1 MQYSTQMMNELQ
13 QLTKDQLYNKLENR
27 SENFNATVCT
37 ALENSLFDEHTLNDD
52 DLSEFL
58 QMLDEE
64 TAEKIKEASTQV
76 NDEDDSPNIVLAESK
91 GVTTSLDVTTKNGE
105 GYKIVLIEHD
115 INLSG
120 NLFIE
125 EYVVLIITG
134 NIKAK
139 NIIVNGS
146 LYCSG
151 NITCN
156 VLFGASSNDNETHVE
171 RNISSVLIA
180 ENGHY
185 TVAKGNIHSKY
196 LVSFHNE
203 IEGKSGRFIEN
214 STLENADDIEILSPE
229 MIDEHGHFDED
240 SFLNLINNHPIEALF
255 K

>member
-1 MQYSTQMMNELQ
+1 MMNELQ
-13 QLTKDQLYNKLENR
+13 QLTKDQLYNKLKNR

-37 ALENSLFDEHTLNDD
+37 ALENTLFDEHSLSDE

-64 TAEKIKEASTQV
+64 TVEKIKEASTEV
-76 NDEDDSPNIVLAESK
+76 NDEEDYPNIVLAESK
-91 GVTTSLDVTTKNGE
+91 SITTSLDVTTQNGE

-125 EYVVLIITG
+125 EYIVLIITG

-151 NITCN
+151 NVTCN
-156 VLFGASSNDNETHVE
+156 VLFGASSNDNETHIE

-196 LVSFHNE
+196 LISFHNE

-214 STLENADDIEILSPE
+214 PSLEVADDIKQLNPE
-229 MIDEHGHFDED
+229 MIDEDGYFDED
-240 SFLNLINNHPIEALF
+240 AFLNLINIQPVETLF

>member
-1 MQYSTQMMNELQ
+1 MMNELQ
-13 QLTKDQLYNKLENR
+13 QLTKDQLYSKLKNR
-27 SENFNATVCT
+27 SENFNSTVCT
-37 ALENSLFDEHTLNDD
+37 ALENTLFEDRSLNEE

-76 NDEDDSPNIVLAESK
+76 NDEDDDPKIILAENK
-91 GVTTSLDVTTKNGE
+91 GLNSLDITTENGE

-115 INLSG
+115 IHLSG

-125 EYVVLIITG
+125 EYIVLIVAG
-134 NIKAK
+134 NIKAE

-151 NITCN
+151 NLSCN

-196 LVSFHNE
+196 LISFHNQ
-203 IEGKSGRFIEN
+203 IEAKSGRVIEN
-214 STLENADDIEILSPE
+214 SSLERADDIEILNTE
-229 MIDEHGHFDED
+229 IIDKNGHFDED
-240 SFLNLINNHPIEALF
+240 SFLNLINIHPVETLF

>member
-1 MQYSTQMMNELQ
+1 MMNELQ
-13 QLTKDQLYNKLENR
+13 QLTKDQLYNKLKNR

-37 ALENSLFDEHTLNDD
+37 ALENTLFDEHSLSDE

-64 TAEKIKEASTQV
+64 TVEKIKEASTEV
-76 NDEDDSPNIVLAESK
+76 NDEEDYPNIVLAESK
-91 GVTTSLDVTTKNGE
+91 SITTSLDVTTQNGE

-125 EYVVLIITG
+125 EYIVLIITG

-151 NITCN
+151 NVTCN
-156 VLFGASSNDNETHVE
+156 VLFGASSNDNETHIE

-196 LVSFHNE
+196 LITFHNE

-214 STLENADDIEILSPE
+214 PSLEVADDIKQLNPE
-229 MIDEHGHFDED
+229 MIDEDGYFDED
-240 SFLNLINNHPIEALF
+240 AFLNLINIHPVETLF

>member
-1 MQYSTQMMNELQ
+1 MMNELQ
-13 QLTKDQLYNKLENR
+13 QLTKDQLYNKLKNR

-37 ALENSLFDEHTLNDD
+37 ALENTLFDEHSLSDE

-64 TAEKIKEASTQV
+64 TVEKIKEASTEV
-76 NDEDDSPNIVLAESK
+76 NDEEDYPNIVLAESK
-91 GVTTSLDVTTKNGE
+91 SITTSLDVTTQNGE

-125 EYVVLIITG
+125 EYIVLIITG

-151 NITCN
+151 NVTCN
-156 VLFGASSNDNETHVE
+156 VLFGASSNDNETHIE

-196 LVSFHNE
+196 LISFHNE

-214 STLENADDIEILSPE
+214 PSLEVADDIKQLNPE
-229 MIDEHGHFDED
+229 MIDEDGYFDED
-240 SFLNLINNHPIEALF
+240 AFLNLINIHPVETLF

>member
-1 MQYSTQMMNELQ
+1 MNELQ
-13 QLTKDQLYNKLENR
+13 QLTKDQLYNKLKNR

-37 ALENSLFDEHTLNDD
+37 ALENTLFDEHSLSDE

-64 TAEKIKEASTQV
+64 TVEKIKEASTEV
-76 NDEDDSPNIVLAESK
+76 NDEEDYPNIVLAESK
-91 GVTTSLDVTTKNGE
+91 SITTSLDVTTQNGE

-125 EYVVLIITG
+125 EYIVLIITG

-151 NITCN
+151 NVTCN
-156 VLFGASSNDNETHVE
+156 VLFGASSNDNETHIE

-196 LVSFHNE
+196 LISFHNE

-214 STLENADDIEILSPE
+214 PSLEVADDIKQLNPE
-229 MIDEHGHFDED
+229 MIDEDGYFDED
-240 SFLNLINNHPIEALF
+240 AFLNLINIHPVETLF